1 MRHQGPRR
9 PRFYLF
15 VLIVGFL
22 VGGYLNSFLRAMLPD
37 SPTKTFFT
45 YSVSAELGPVPV
57 NLLVV
62 HFTIGPMGVEL
73 SLLSLVGVALA
84 YLVARSLF

>member
-1 MRHQGPRR
+1 MAQGPRR
-9 PRFYLF
+9 PRFYVA
-15 VLIVGFL
+15 VLVVGFL
-22 VGGYLNSFLRAMLPD
+22 IGGFLNAFLRAVLPE

-45 YSVSAELGPVPV
+45 YAISAELGPVPV

-62 HFTIGPMGVEL
+62 HFTIGPMGIEL
-73 SLLSLVGVALA
+73 SLLSMVGVVLA